1 MNRVKTTILAA
12 VLSGG
17 FAISGSGGAQAFT
30 LGVNGIAGS
39 EVGRSLVEKT
49 QFRGRR
55 RGFRGRGFRGRSFRG
70 RGFRGR
76 RGRGIGPGAAIGLGI
91 LGLGLAAG
99 AAAAAHPPG
108 GYYRQCWYE
117 HRDVYN
123 RWGDYVGTRRVRYC
137 D

>member
-1 MNRVKTTILAA
+1 MNRVKTAILAA
-12 VLSGG
+12 MISGG
-17 FAISGSGGAQAFT
+17 FAVSGSGGAQAFT
-30 LGVNGIAGS
+30 LGANGIRGS
-39 EVGRSLVEKT
+39 EVGSSLLEKA

-55 RGFRGRGFRGRSFRG
+55 RGFRR

-117 HRDVYN
+117 HRDVFN
-123 RWGDYVGTRRVRYC
+123 RWGDYVGTRRIRVC
-137 D
+137 E